1 MTAAPATNA
10 RTGVHPRDAIVTGM
24 GFCLPGIGGPVFTV
38 DDVWAI
44 AGYGRTSVSG
54 DGVYYGSVNLSDE
67 AFVARLPDIP
77 GVFARH
83 FTDAHRFGLVSFAE
97 ACLDAKLDPRSG
109 DLTAAAILVGRGSI
123 DANFDSYQ
131 AMIQADP
138 ETITA
143 QGAIDLFISGEQAV
157 TPSDVALVQ
166 AAFTRTT
173 APSFTVSSGC
183 TSSAV
188 QLGIARLLI
197 ATGEVDIAV
206 VTGVDVFNVD
216 IVRKAQRLLEMAQ
229 QPSADSHRDH
239 QPEMPK
245 DVITR
250 QPMDGIMRPYDRR
263 AGSINYGDGAV
274 TLILESRAHAS
285 RRGAHQYGQVLAQ
298 AMTRDG
304 LANPLAGDITGS
316 ALAAAAR
323 KCLQDRWTIDQIPY
337 VHGAS
342 DGGAVVTAVEVDAIT
357 QLYGPAASDVLM
369 TSHEAS
375 FGHNGAPAGNLGVAL
390 TLLMMERDEVCPTA
404 NCEEP
409 ADDIIF
415 DPVPGVRTRPLE
427 FDYALSFNYQVGGV
441 RSAVLLGSPN
451 AP

>member
-1 MTAAPATNA
+1 MTEASATNA

-24 GFCLPGIGGPVFTV
+24 GFCLPGIGEPVFTV
-38 DDVWAI
+38 DNLWTI
-44 AGYGRTSVSG
+44 ASYGRTCLSG
-54 DGVYYGSVNLSDE
+54 DGVHYGAVNLPAE
-67 AFVARLPDIP
+67 AFAERLPDMP
-77 GVFARH
+77 GVFAQH
-83 FTDAHRFGLVSFAE
+83 FTDAHRFGLVSLAE
-97 ACLDAKLDPRSG
+97 ACTDAKLDPRSG

-143 QGAIDLFISGEQAV
+143 QGAIDLFIAGEQAV

-216 IVRKAQRLLEMAQ
+216 ILRKAQQLLEKAQ
-229 QPSADSHRDH
+229 RSAADPDPDDL
-239 QPEMPK
+239 PESPK
-245 DVITR
+245 DVVTR
-250 QPMDGIMRPYDRR
+250 QSLDGLMRPYDKRG
-263 AGSINYGDGAV
+263 GSVSYGEGAV
-274 TLILESRAHAS
+274 TLVLESRDHAS
-285 RRGAHQYGQVLAQ
+285 RRGAHQYGQILAQ
-298 AMTRDG
+298 ATTRDG
-304 LANPLAGDITGS
+304 LANPLAGDVNGS

-323 KCLQDRWTIDQIPY
+323 KCLQDRWTIEQVPY

-342 DGGAVVTAVEVDAIT
+342 DGGTVVTGVEVDAIT

-369 TSHEAS
+369 TSHEAC
-375 FGHNGAPAGNLGVAL
+375 FGHNGAPSGNLGVAL
-390 TLLMMERDEVCPTA
+390 TLLMMERDQVCPTA

-409 ADDIIF
+409 AEGIIF
-415 DPVPGVRTRPLE
+415 DPVPGVHARPLQ

-451 AP
+451 AA